1 MSQRWP
7 LPQIINRQS
16 QIDDDASLD
25 PGGQVVSFAHRE
37 RCSDCLLLPLV
48 PGHQSMAEYE
58 RWGLQLSVLLVCF
71 IADCGEAGAHPSV
84 LSPNVSSDFAVFE
97 ELRPGVLFLCQNFL
111 V

>member
-1 MSQRWP
+1 MMPAWILGVRLWA
-7 LPQIINRQS
+7 LPIES
-16 QIDDDASLD
+16 DALT
-25 PGGQVVSFAHRE
+25 VSF
-37 RCSDCLLLPLV
+37 CPSYLV
-48 PGHQSMAEYE
+48 TRVWLSM
-58 RWGLQLSVLLVCF
+58 RDGTFSSSVLLVCF

>member
-1 MSQRWP
+1 MMPAWILGVRLWA
-7 LPQIINRQS
+7 LPIES
-16 QIDDDASLD
+16 DALT
-25 PGGQVVSFAHRE
+25 
-37 RCSDCLLLPLV
+37 LLLPLV

-84 LSPNVSSDFAVFE
+84 LSPNGPLDFAVFE